1 VNDTQQHPI
10 LLFDG
15 VCNLC
20 SGSVQWVLKH
30 DSKGIFRFAP
40 LQSVLAQNLLSTHAY
55 SDTELGTVVL
65 VADGKLFTRS
75 DAVLE
80 LLRRIGG
87 FWSLAYGFKIV
98 PRFLR
103 DAAYKAVAGNR
114 YRWFGKS
121 EACWLPRPEWS
132 ARFLDKA

>member
-1 VNDTQQHPI
+1 MNDTNLSPI

-30 DSKGIFRFAP
+30 DTQGVFRFAP
-40 LQSVLAQNLLSTHAY
+40 LQSNFAQNLLSTFGY
-55 SDTELGTVVL
+55 SDTGMGTVVL
-65 VADGKLFTRS
+65 VADGKLFTHS

-87 FWSLAYGFKIV
+87 FWSLAYGFKIL
-98 PRFLR
+98 PRSLR
-103 DAAYKAVAGNR
+103 DWMYKAVANNR
-114 YRWFGKS
+114 YHWFGKH

-132 ARFLDKA
+132 SRFLDKA

>member
-1 VNDTQQHPI
+1 MNDTQQPPI

-20 SGSVQWVLKH
+20 SGSVQWILKH
-30 DSKGIFRFAP
+30 DTRGVFRFAP
-40 LQSVLAQNLLSTHAY
+40 LQSPLAQNLLSTYGY
-55 SDTELGTVVL
+55 SDAALGTVVL
-65 VADGKLFTRS
+65 VADGQLFTRS

-87 FWSLAYGFKIV
+87 IWSLAYGFKIL

-103 DAAYKAVAGNR
+103 DWVYKMVANNR
-114 YRWFGKS
+114 YNWFGKRG
-121 EACWLPRPEWS
+121 ACWLPRPEWS
-132 ARFLDKA
+132 DRFLDKA